1 MKLFKENASIDN
13 ENNYL
18 NKIKK
23 LTANGNF
30 DNYFK
35 SKDVSNYLTRAFVF
49 GNDKVYDLLSLI
61 KNNSLLSNHIKD
73 ISVNDIIED
82 NDSNS
87 ISFKTKEGIIKID
100 FNKKSIVV
108 KNVKQYSFSDSFV
121 VNDKA
126 GANTTNNNKKKEK
139 KVDSSNVK
147 VDNSYLDMND
157 KRTKTII
164 DSWSNEDRNVFNNK
178 LKEIMSKLPK
188 GYNRKDFTNM
198 VFYISDKEKSP
209 TCKEFTLINKK
220 GNKLHCAL
228 NAKTT
233 KYDCVID

>member
-23 LTANGNF
+23 ITANGNF
-30 DNYFK
+30 DNYFN

-121 VNDKA
+121 VNNKA
-126 GANTTNNNKKKEK
+126 GANNNKKKEE
-139 KVDSSNVK
+139 KVDPSNAK

-164 DSWSNEDRNVFNNK
+164 DSWSNEDRNTFNNK

-188 GYNRKDFTNM
+188 GYNRKDFTNI
-198 VFYISDKEKSP
+198 VFYISDKEKTP

>member
-30 DNYFK
+30 DNYFN

-73 ISVNDIIED
+73 VSVNDIIED

-121 VNDKA
+121 VNNKA
-126 GANTTNNNKKKEK
+126 GANNNKKKEE
-139 KVDSSNVK
+139 KVDPSNAK
-147 VDNSYLDMND
+147 VYHSYLDMND

-164 DSWSNEDRNVFNNK
+164 DSWSNEDRNTFNNK

-198 VFYISDKEKSP
+198 VFYISDKEKTP

>member
-30 DNYFK
+30 DNYFN

-121 VNDKA
+121 VNNKA
-126 GANTTNNNKKKEK
+126 GVNNNKKKEE
-139 KVDSSNVK
+139 KVNPSNAK

-164 DSWSNEDRNVFNNK
+164 DSWSNEDRNTFNNK

-188 GYNRKDFTNM
+188 GYNCKDFTNM
-198 VFYISDKEKSP
+198 VFYIRDKEKTP

>member
-1 MKLFKENASIDN
+1 MKLFKANASINN
-13 ENNYL
+13 ENDYL

-23 LTANGNF
+23 LTKNGNF
-30 DNYFK
+30 DNYFS
-35 SKDVSNYLTRAFVF
+35 SKDVANYLTRAFVF
-49 GNDKVYDLLSLI
+49 GNNKVYDLLSLI

-121 VNDKA
+121 VNNKA
-126 GANTTNNNKKKEK
+126 GVNNNNKKKEE
-139 KVDSSNVK
+139 KVDPSNAE

-164 DSWSNEDRNVFNNK
+164 DSWSNEDRNTFNNK

-198 VFYISDKEKSP
+198 VFYISDKEKTP

>member
-1 MKLFKENASIDN
+1 MKLFKENASITN

-30 DNYFK
+30 DKYFN

-82 NDSNS
+82 NDNNS

-108 KNVKQYSFSDSFV
+108 KNVKRYSFSDSFV
-121 VNDKA
+121 VNDKE
-126 GANTTNNNKKKEK
+126 GVNNNKKKEE

-188 GYNRKDFTNM
+188 VYNRKDFTNM

>member
-1 MKLFKENASIDN
+1 MKLFKENASINN
-13 ENNYL
+13 ENRYL

-30 DNYFK
+30 DNYFN

-126 GANTTNNNKKKEK
+126 GVNNNKKKEE
-139 KVDSSNVK
+139 KVDPSNVK
-147 VDNSYLDMND
+147 VDNSYLDTND
-157 KRTKTII
+157 KRTKAII

>member
-1 MKLFKENASIDN
+1 MKLFKANETIND

-23 LTANGNF
+23 LSKNGNF
-30 DNYFK
+30 DNYFS
-35 SKDVSNYLTRAFVF
+35 SKDVANYLTRAFVF

-61 KNNSLLSNHIKD
+61 KNNSLLNNYIKN
-73 ISVNDIIED
+73 ISINDIIED
-82 NDSNS
+82 NDNDS

-100 FNKKSIVV
+100 FNKKNIVV
-108 KNVKQYSFSDSFV
+108 KNTKRYSFSDNFV
-121 VNDKA
+121 VNNKVI
-126 GANTTNNNKKKEK
+126 ANNNNKKKEET
-139 KVDSSNVK
+139 VNASNVK
-147 VDNSYLDMND
+147 SDNSYLDMND
-157 KRTKTII
+157 KQTKSII
-164 DSWSNEDRNVFNNK
+164 DSWSNEDRKVFNNK

-188 GYNRKDFTNM
+188 GYNRNDFTNM
-198 VFYISDKEKSP
+198 TFYISNKEKAP

-228 NAKTT
+228 NTKTT

>member
-1 MKLFKENASIDN
+1 MKLFKENASINN

-18 NKIKK
+18 AKIKK
-23 LTANGNF
+23 LSKNGNF
-30 DNYFK
+30 DNYFS
-35 SKDVSNYLTRAFVF
+35 SKDVANYLTRAFVF

-61 KNNSLLSNHIKD
+61 KNNSLLNNYIKN
-73 ISVNDIIED
+73 ISINDIIED
-82 NDSNS
+82 NDNDS

-108 KNVKQYSFSDSFV
+108 KNVKRYSFSDSFV
-121 VNDKA
+121 VNDKE
-126 GANTTNNNKKKEK
+126 GVNNNKKKEE
-139 KVDSSNVK
+139 KVDPSNVK

>member
-1 MKLFKENASIDN
+1 MKLFKENASINN

-23 LTANGNF
+23 LTKNGNF
-30 DNYFK
+30 DNYFN

-61 KNNSLLSNHIKD
+61 KNNSLLSNYIKD

-126 GANTTNNNKKKEK
+126 GVNNNNKKKEE
-139 KVDSSNVK
+139 KVNPPNIK

-188 GYNRKDFTNM
+188 GYNRKDFANM

>member
-1 MKLFKENASIDN
+1 MKLFKENASINN
-13 ENNYL
+13 ENDYL
-18 NKIKK
+18 SKIKK
-23 LTANGNF
+23 LAKNGNF
-30 DNYFK
+30 DNYFN
-35 SKDVSNYLTRAFVF
+35 SKDVSNHLTRAFAL

-73 ISVNDIIED
+73 ISVNDIVED

-100 FNKKSIVV
+100 FNKKSIAV
-108 KNVKQYSFSDSFV
+108 KNVKHYSFSDSFV

-126 GANTTNNNKKKEK
+126 GANNNKKKEEK
-139 KVDSSNVK
+139 VNPSNIKVD
-147 VDNSYLDMND
+147 DSYLDMND

-188 GYNRKDFTNM
+188 GYNHKDFTNM
-198 VFYISDKEKSP
+198 VFYIGDKEKSQ

-220 GNKLHCAL
+220 GNKLHCVL

>member
-1 MKLFKENASIDN
+1 M
-13 ENNYL
+13 
-18 NKIKK
+18 
-23 LTANGNF
+23 
-30 DNYFK
+30 
-35 SKDVSNYLTRAFVF
+35 
-49 GNDKVYDLLSLI
+49 
-61 KNNSLLSNHIKD
+61 LSNHIKD

-82 NDSNS
+82 NDNNS

-108 KNVKQYSFSDSFV
+108 KNVKRYSFSDSFV
-121 VNDKA
+121 VNDKE
-126 GANTTNNNKKKEK
+126 GVNNNKKKEE

-164 DSWSNEDRNVFNNK
+164 DSWSNKDRNVFNNK

-188 GYNRKDFTNM
+188 VYNRKDFTNM

>member
-30 DNYFK
+30 DNYFN

-73 ISVNDIIED
+73 VSVNDIIED

-121 VNDKA
+121 VNNKA
-126 GANTTNNNKKKEK
+126 GANNNKKKEE
-139 KVDSSNVK
+139 KVDPSNAK
-147 VDNSYLDMND
+147 IDNSYLDMND

-164 DSWSNEDRNVFNNK
+164 DSWSNEDRNTFNNK

-198 VFYISDKEKSP
+198 VFYISDKEKTP

>member
-1 MKLFKENASIDN
+1 MKLFKENASITN

-30 DNYFK
+30 DKYFN

-82 NDSNS
+82 NDNNS

-108 KNVKQYSFSDSFV
+108 KNVKRYSFSDSFV
-121 VNDKA
+121 VNDKE
-126 GANTTNNNKKKEK
+126 GVNNNKKKEE

-188 GYNRKDFTNM
+188 M
-198 VFYISDKEKSP
+198 
-209 TCKEFTLINKK
+209 
-220 GNKLHCAL
+220 
-228 NAKTT
+228 
-233 KYDCVID
+233 

>member
-1 MKLFKENASIDN
+1 MKLFKENASITN

-30 DNYFK
+30 DKYFN

-82 NDSNS
+82 NDNNS

-108 KNVKQYSFSDSFV
+108 KNVKRYSFSDSFV
-121 VNDKA
+121 VNDKE
-126 GANTTNNNKKKEK
+126 GVNNNKKKEE

-188 GYNRKDFTNM
+188 GYNRNDFTNM

>member
-1 MKLFKENASIDN
+1 MKLFKENASIND
-13 ENNYL
+13 ETDYL

-23 LTANGNF
+23 LTKNGNF
-30 DNYFK
+30 DKYFN
-35 SKDVSNYLTRAFVF
+35 SKDVANYLTRAFTL

-61 KNNSLLSNHIKD
+61 KNNSLLSNYIKN

-108 KNVKQYSFSDSFV
+108 KNVKHYSFSDSFV
-121 VNDKA
+121 VNNKA
-126 GANTTNNNKKKEK
+126 GTNINNKKEEK
-139 KVDSSNVK
+139 VNPSNVK

-157 KRTKTII
+157 KRTKAII
-164 DSWSNEDRNVFNNK
+164 DSWSNEDRDAFNNK

-188 GYNRKDFTNM
+188 GYNRKDFTSM

>member
-30 DNYFK
+30 DNYFN

-73 ISVNDIIED
+73 VSVNDIIED

-100 FNKKSIVV
+100 FN
-108 KNVKQYSFSDSFV
+108 SFV
-121 VNDKA
+121 VNNKA
-126 GANTTNNNKKKEK
+126 GANNNKKKEE
-139 KVDSSNVK
+139 KVDPSNAK

-164 DSWSNEDRNVFNNK
+164 DSWSNEDRNTFNNK

-198 VFYISDKEKSP
+198 VFYISDKEKTP

>member
-1 MKLFKENASIDN
+1 MKLFKANTSIDN
-13 ENNYL
+13 ENDYL
-18 NKIKK
+18 DKIKK
-23 LTANGNF
+23 LTKNGNF
-30 DNYFK
+30 DNYFS
-35 SKDVSNYLTRAFVF
+35 SKDVANYLTRAFVF

-73 ISVNDIIED
+73 ISINDIIED

-121 VNDKA
+121 VNNKA
-126 GANTTNNNKKKEK
+126 GANNNKKKEE
-139 KVDSSNVK
+139 KVDPSNAK

-164 DSWSNEDRNVFNNK
+164 DSWSNEDRNTFNNK

-188 GYNRKDFTNM
+188 GYNRKDFTSM
-198 VFYISDKEKSP
+198 VFYIISDKEKTP

-220 GNKLHCAL
+220 GNKLHCSL

>member
-30 DNYFK
+30 DNYFN

-73 ISVNDIIED
+73 VSVNDIIED

-121 VNDKA
+121 VNNKA
-126 GANTTNNNKKKEK
+126 GANNNKKKEE
-139 KVDSSNVK
+139 KVDPSNAK

-164 DSWSNEDRNVFNNK
+164 DSWSNEDRNTFNNK

-198 VFYISDKEKSP
+198 VFYISDKEKTP

>member
-1 MKLFKENASIDN
+1 MKLFKENASITN

-30 DNYFK
+30 DKFFN

-82 NDSNS
+82 NDNNS

-108 KNVKQYSFSDSFV
+108 KNVKRYSFSDSFV
-121 VNDKA
+121 VNDKE
-126 GANTTNNNKKKEK
+126 GVNNNKKKEE

-228 NAKTT
+228 NTKTT
-233 KYDCVID
+233 KYDCAID

>member
-30 DNYFK
+30 DNYFN

-121 VNDKA
+121 VNNKA
-126 GANTTNNNKKKEK
+126 GANNNKKKEE
-139 KVDSSNVK
+139 KVDPSNAK

-164 DSWSNEDRNVFNNK
+164 DSWSNEDRNTFNNK

-198 VFYISDKEKSP
+198 VFYISDKEKTP

>member
-1 MKLFKENASIDN
+1 MKLFKENASITN

-23 LTANGNF
+23 LTKNGNF
-30 DNYFK
+30 DNYFN

-73 ISVNDIIED
+73 ISINDIIED

-126 GANTTNNNKKKEK
+126 GVNNNKKKEE
-139 KVDSSNVK
+139 KVDPSNVK

-157 KRTKTII
+157 KRTKAII

-188 GYNRKDFTNM
+188 GHNRKDFTNM